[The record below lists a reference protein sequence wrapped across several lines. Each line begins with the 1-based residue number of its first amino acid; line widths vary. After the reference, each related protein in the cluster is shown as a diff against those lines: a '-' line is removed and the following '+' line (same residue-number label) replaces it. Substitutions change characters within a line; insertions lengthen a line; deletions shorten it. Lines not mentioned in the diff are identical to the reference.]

1 MYTYI
6 STYVL
11 TYVYTFPSQTYVC
24 TYFGAPALQLLLL
37 LLLRLLLQSPIATAS
52 LQQFLA
58 VAVAYKRAII
68 SGMHN
73 IASFFSTL
81 LSDLPTDPDQE
92 S

>member
-1 MYTYI
+1 MYVSI
-6 STYVL
+6 L
-11 TYVYTFPSQTYVC
+11 E
-24 TYFGAPALQLLLL
+24 
-37 LLLRLLLQSPIATAS
+37 RLLCNFFFFFVFVFASPIATAS

-81 LSDLPTDPDQE
+81 LSDLRTDPDQE